1 MKISVSEMM
10 TGRPGE
16 TSVPPVGIVT
26 KGRVPTCQ
34 QPIPCSHDLLQSTLR
49 IPLVLL
55 SSHCRKRTCLAALWP
70 SWEHAYLACIKSWG
84 LFLAPHTSGMVVHAH
99 NPRKRV
105 MRLRSSLANKQFQK
119 GGELIM
125 HVV

>member
-1 MKISVSEMM
+1 MM
-10 TGRPGE
+10 AGRPGGS
-16 TSVPPVGIVT
+16 SVPPVGIVT

-34 QPIPCSHDLLQSTLR
+34 QPIPCSHDLLRSTLR

-84 LFLAPHTSGMVVHAH
+84 LFLEPHTSGMVVHAH
-99 NPRKRV
+99 NPSRKI
-105 MRLRSSLANKQFQK
+105 MSSRSPLPNKQVK
-119 GGELIM
+119 RGGELIM
-125 HVV
+125 HIV